1 MLVQGRVNDTHLRL
15 MRRALPMNWKRRLA
29 GAVLVMIATASPAGF
44 IFAQEDSR
52 AVQALSKLGIQPTRQ
67 ADFDLCLPAT
77 AEEYEAIG
85 KYAILRIE
93 ARSVLSTEL
102 PLRAAYLRL
111 KDLSIPL
118 RLIVAF
124 EKRDNQGSAPL
135 GQADWHQVGF
145 YLVPINLLKQS
156 PELMID
162 FTGQRR
168 GFGIGTL
175 SVSDAA
181 PAFVRLD
188 EYDNATEPNEKA
200 IAGLLYRE
208 YPKDFKDR

>member
-1 MLVQGRVNDTHLRL
+1 
-15 MRRALPMNWKRRLA
+15 
-29 GAVLVMIATASPAGF
+29 MIAAASPASF
-44 IFAQEDSR
+44 TFAQEDDR
-52 AVQALSKLGIQPTRQ
+52 ALRALSKLGIQPTRQ
-67 ADFDLCLPAT
+67 ADFDLCMPAT

-85 KYAILRIE
+85 KYAVLRIE

-111 KDLSIPL
+111 KELSIPL

-124 EKRDNQGSAPL
+124 EKHEYQGSAPR

-145 YLVPINLLKQS
+145 YLVSINLVKQS

-162 FTGQRR
+162 FTGQRT

-188 EYDNATEPNEKA
+188 EYDNPAEPDTKA
-200 IAGLLYRE
+200 IAKLLYRE
-208 YPKDFKDR
+208 YPNDFKGR